1 MEIGTMTDFTLSRR
15 KALQIAGG
23 TLVASLAAGL
33 SGAAWADAVTLD
45 SVKKMGKLRIGVEA
59 TYPPFTFREGG
70 KIVGY
75 DIDLAA
81 LFCES
86 LGVEAEIIDTQWSG
100 IIPSLYAERFEI
112 IMSSMSYT
120 KERLAKVL
128 FSIPYAE
135 ASQALLIRAKDTGTI
150 KTIDDMSGRV
160 LGVKLGSPGE
170 IMRTKLDERLMAARN
185 AGFKNHKT
193 YDDHPSAY
201 LALSQGTVDGVL
213 NTLPTLAK
221 VMQDRPGHYAI
232 VRNVGHEN
240 WAGIAMRQSDT
251 EIKAFLDA
259 ELNRLKENGKLYELQ
274 EKWFGLRMNL
284 ADDVP
289 SF

>member
-23 TLVASLAAGL
+23 TLVASLAAGV
-33 SGAAWADAVTLD
+33 SSAAWADAVTLD

-59 TYPPFTFREGG
+59 TYPPFTYREAG

-75 DIDLAA
+75 DIDLARI
-81 LFCES
+81 FCDS
-86 LGVEAEIIDTQWSG
+86 LGVEPEIIDTQWSG
-100 IIPSLYAERFEI
+100 IVPSLYANRFEI

-128 FSIPYAE
+128 FTIPYAE
-135 ASQALLIRAKDTGTI
+135 ASQALLIRAKDMGTI

-170 IMRTKLDERLMAARN
+170 IMRTKLDERLKSARN

-221 VMQDRPGHYAI
+221 VMQDRPGHYDI
-232 VRNVGHEN
+232 VRDVGHEN
-240 WAGIAMRQSDT
+240 WAGIAMRQEDT

>member
-1 MEIGTMTDFTLSRR
+1 MEIGTMTEFKFSRR
-15 KALQIAGG
+15 RALQVAGG
-23 TLVASLAAGL
+23 TLMASMMTGISSAAR
-33 SGAAWADAVTLD
+33 ADAVTLD

-75 DIDLAA
+75 DIDLAV

-86 LGVEAEIIDTQWSG
+86 LGVEPEIIDTQWSG
-100 IIPSLYAERFEI
+100 IIPSLYADRFEI

-120 KERLAKVL
+120 KERLGRVL
-128 FSIPYAE
+128 FTIPYAE
-135 ASQALLIRAKDTGTI
+135 ASQAMLIREKDVGTI
-150 KTIDDMSGRV
+150 KAIEDMSDRV

-170 IMRTKLDERLMAARN
+170 IMRTKLDERIKAARG

-232 VRNVGHEN
+232 VRDVGHQN

-251 EIKAFLDA
+251 EIKEFLDS
-259 ELNRLKENGKLYELQ
+259 ELKRLKENGKLYELQ

-284 ADDVP
+284 AEDVP

>member
-1 MEIGTMTDFTLSRR
+1 MFQNLMTRR
-15 KALQIAGG
+15 MLAQLAGG
-23 TLVASLAAGL
+23 ALVAGAMTALAP
-33 SGAAWADAVTLD
+33 SVAAEGVTIEK
-45 SVKKMGKLRIGVEA
+45 VKQMGKLRIGVEA
-59 TYPPFTFREGG
+59 TYPPFTFRDAG

-75 DIDLAA
+75 DVDLIEH
-81 LFCES
+81 FTES

-100 IIPSLYAERFEI
+100 IIPSLYANRFEI

-128 FSIPYAE
+128 FTIPYAE
-135 ASQALLIRAKDTGTI
+135 ASQALLIRADDKDAI
-150 KTIDDMSGRV
+150 KTIEDMSGRM

-170 IMRTKLDERLMAARN
+170 VMRPPMDEQIKAARGE
-185 AGFKNHKT
+185 GFKGHKT

-221 VMQDRPGHYAI
+221 VKLDRPGHYEI
-232 VRNVGHEN
+232 VRGVAHKN
-240 WAGIAMRQSDT
+240 WAGISMRMEDV
-251 EIKAFLDA
+251 EIKEFLDGELRRLKADGTLA
-259 ELNRLKENGKLYELQ
+259 ELQ
-274 EKWFGLRMNL
+274 QKWFGLVMEL

-289 SF
+289 AFE